1 MLKAYLDYKNY
12 ITIECDKESSF
23 KINGDSFTSFYI
35 CKKDNLFV
43 YRIDINIDLKG
54 KYIIS
59 NDFAEKCNLEIR
71 YFVKNEE
78 FDEMFYYD
86 KDDLGANYSKNQT
99 TFKLWAPLASK
110 VLLVY
115 EVNNQEF
122 IEEMKYQEKGVFQT
136 SITKDLKHALY
147 YYKVTNNDITYDVC
161 DPYSF
166 SSTANSK
173 RSAVIDLDE
182 FSDENITLPLI
193 NNSTDCIIYEVSIRD
208 FSASGELGNDVK
220 GKFDAFLKHNLK
232 SKNNHPIGIDYL
244 HELGVSHIQFMPV
257 LDFVTVDEND
267 EFKKYN
273 WGYDPFCYNVI
284 EGSFSKN
291 PNDPY
296 LRIKEIKN
304 VINELHKNNLRVTL
318 DVVFNHTYFFKESL
332 YNKIVPNYFYLMDR
346 DGNLSNGSFCGNDID
361 TTRKMVY
368 KYLKDMA
375 IRYAKFYKIDGYRY
389 DLMGILNK
397 DLIID
402 IHNECKKIN
411 PSFISYG
418 EGWNMPSFLNESL
431 RASLNNANKMNGIS
445 FFNDK
450 FRDIASGKVNDEKGF
465 LNGNTN
471 LLVPFLHIMRGSIEN
486 DGYFN
491 NAKSSINY
499 VECHDNYTLFDK
511 LKIINKECNDEERN
525 NIQLCCIAS
534 TILAQGI
541 PFLHQGVEFNRSKFG
556 NENSYNASDD
566 INMIRWENVDIYNKN
581 IKALKD
587 FIKIR
592 KEFNCF
598 RLENRKQILNSIDGQ
613 ILKDG
618 VLKITYAVNGNIV
631 LLIYNVLNKTQII
644 DLDNEY
650 IYYANQYG
658 FTNENNKLYKI
669 VKLLPFS
676 FNMFIK

>member
-1 MLKAYLDYKNY
+1 MIYKY
-12 ITIECDKESSF
+12 
-23 KINGDSFTSFYI
+23 
-35 CKKDNLFV
+35 
-43 YRIDINIDLKG
+43 
-54 KYIIS
+54 
-59 NDFAEKCNLEIR
+59 
-71 YFVKNEE
+71 
-78 FDEMFYYD
+78 
-86 KDDLGANYSKNQT
+86 
-99 TFKLWAPLASK
+99 
-110 VLLVY
+110 
-115 EVNNQEF
+115 
-122 IEEMKYQEKGVFQT
+122 
-136 SITKDLKHALY
+136 
-147 YYKVTNNDITYDVC
+147 
-161 DPYSF
+161 
-166 SSTANSK
+166 
-173 RSAVIDLDE
+173 
-182 FSDENITLPLI
+182 
-193 NNSTDCIIYEVSIRD
+193 
-208 FSASGELGNDVK
+208 
-220 GKFDAFLKHNLK
+220 
-232 SKNNHPIGIDYL
+232 
-244 HELGVSHIQFMPV
+244 
-257 LDFVTVDEND
+257 
-267 EFKKYN
+267 
-273 WGYDPFCYNVI
+273 
-284 EGSFSKN
+284 
-291 PNDPY
+291 
-296 LRIKEIKN
+296 
-304 VINELHKNNLRVTL
+304 
-318 DVVFNHTYFFKESL
+318 
-332 YNKIVPNYFYLMDR
+332 
-346 DGNLSNGSFCGNDID
+346 NDID
-361 TTRKMVY
+361 ITKKMVY

-397 DLIID
+397 DLIMD